1 MTKTDKSMSD
11 KIKSFGETV
20 RDLRESKGLLLRQVA
35 AFLEVDTAFL
45 SKMERNEKKASRQQ
59 VQKLARALETTEKEL
74 MTLWLSDKILETL
87 NDESE
92 AYNALKMTEKRLKNK
107 L

>member
-1 MTKTDKSMSD
+1 MSD

-59 VQKLARALETTEKEL
+59 VVKLAKALETNENDL
-74 MTLWLSDKILETL
+74 MALWLSDKIIETL
-87 NDESE
+87 NEESE
-92 AYNALKMTEKRLKNK
+92 AYNALKLTEKRLKK
-107 L
+107 KQ

>member
-1 MTKTDKSMSD
+1 MSD

-35 AFLEVDTAFL
+35 AVLEVDTAFL

-59 VQKLARALETTEKEL
+59 VLKLAKALETEEKDL
-74 MTLWLSDKILETL
+74 LTLWLSDKIVETL
-87 NDESE
+87 NEESE
-92 AYNALKMTEKRLKNK
+92 AYGALKLTEKRLKRIK
-107 L
+107 

>member
-1 MTKTDKSMSD
+1 MSD

-35 AFLEVDTAFL
+35 AKLEVDMAFL

-59 VQKLARALETTEKEL
+59 VTRLAKTLQVEKNDL
-74 MTLWLSDKILETL
+74 LTLWLSDRLMETL
-87 NDESE
+87 NEESE
-92 AYNALKMTEKRLKNK
+92 AYNALKLTEKRIKQK
-107 L
+107 

>member
-1 MTKTDKSMSD
+1 MSD

-59 VQKLARALETTEKEL
+59 VVKLAKALETTENDL
-74 MTLWLSDKILETL
+74 MALWLSDKILETL
-87 NDESE
+87 DEEAE
-92 AYNALKMTEKRLKNK
+92 AYHALKLTEKRLKK
-107 L
+107 K

>member
-1 MTKTDKSMSD
+1 MIDN
-11 KIKSFGETV
+11 IKSFGETV

-59 VQKLARALETTEKEL
+59 VQKLARALETAEKEL
-74 MTLWLSDKILETL
+74 MTLWLSDKIIETL
-87 NDESE
+87 KDESE
-92 AYNALKMTEKRLKNK
+92 AYNALKLTEKRFKRTK
-107 L
+107 

>member
-1 MTKTDKSMSD
+1 MSD

-20 RDLRESKGLLLRQVA
+20 IDLRENKGLLLRQVA

-59 VQKLARALETTEKEL
+59 VQKLARALETAEKEL
-74 MTLWLSDKILETL
+74 MALWLSDKIMETL

-92 AYNALKMTEKRLKNK
+92 AHNALKLTEKRLKRIK
-107 L
+107 

>member
-1 MTKTDKSMSD
+1 MSD

-20 RDLRESKGLLLRQVA
+20 RDLRENKGLLLRQVA

-59 VQKLARALETTEKEL
+59 VQKLAKVLETTEKEL
-74 MTLWLSDKILETL
+74 MTLWLSDKIIETL

-92 AYNALKMTEKRLKNK
+92 ALNALKLTEKRLKRTK
-107 L
+107 

>member
-1 MTKTDKSMSD
+1 MSD

-45 SKMERNEKKASRQQ
+45 SKMERNEKKANRQQ
-59 VQKLARALETTEKEL
+59 VQKLAKALETTEKEL
-74 MTLWLSDKILETL
+74 MTLWLSDKIIETL

-92 AYNALKMTEKRLKNK
+92 ALNALKLTEKRLKK
-107 L
+107 KQ

>member
-1 MTKTDKSMSD
+1 MPD

-20 RDLRESKGLLLRQVA
+20 RNLRDNKGLLLRQVA
-35 AFLEVDTAFL
+35 ALLEVDTAFL

-74 MTLWLSDKILETL
+74 MILWLSDKILETL
-87 NDESE
+87 NEEVE
-92 AYNALKMTEKRLKNK
+92 AYNALKLTEKRIKRTK
-107 L
+107 